1 MREITSA
8 EEVKGVFDDVG
19 VRQRD
24 VGAAGGQEDI
34 GDDPAVV
41 TPVAPVRFNF
51 LSRSL
56 LLYTPRLSDFHRN
69 LVVHLISMIV
79 TIAVLFSR

>member
-1 MREITSA
+1 MCEITSA

-41 TPVAPVRFNF
+41 TPVAPVRFRL
-51 LSRSL
+51 LSRTL

-69 LVVHLISMIV
+69 LVVHLISTIV
-79 TIAVLFSR
+79 TFAVLFSR